1 MEENQR
7 TLEFAARFA
16 SEKGIA
22 RYTRFLDPVQVAA
35 AKQIA
40 REHGAAFS
48 VWGGYEQAERQ
59 IGCFLPWGEEASSSD
74 FPLVC
79 LHSRFSS
86 KFCSLSHRDL
96 LGAFMAL
103 GLTRDSIG
111 DIIIVDS
118 DIYLFVMAQTADFIM
133 QGMHSAGKATLRF
146 EPVTGE
152 IRIPEPRGSCFHE
165 YGSARFGLTRLLLQG
180 LRLSRNESGDVIRAG
195 LVKLNHLPCDRVDT
209 AVEEGAML
217 SVRSKGRIKLQKIE
231 GLTRKQ
237 RIGVTFFRYE

>member
-103 GLTRDSIG
+103 EIG
-111 DIIIVDS
+111 
-118 DIYLFVMAQTADFIM
+118 
-133 QGMHSAGKATLRF
+133 
-146 EPVTGE
+146 
-152 IRIPEPRGSCFHE
+152 
-165 YGSARFGLTRLLLQG
+165 
-180 LRLSRNESGDVIRAG
+180 RAH
-195 LVKLNHLPCDRVDT
+195 V
-209 AVEEGAML
+209 
-217 SVRSKGRIKLQKIE
+217 
-231 GLTRKQ
+231 
-237 RIGVTFFRYE
+237 

>member
-1 MEENQR
+1 MEENNR
-7 TLEFAARFA
+7 TFEFAARFA
-16 SEKGIA
+16 SEKEIV
-22 RYTRFLDPVQVAA
+22 RFTRFLDPAQAVEAE
-35 AKQIA
+35 KIA
-40 REHGAAFS
+40 RQHGVKFS
-48 VWGGYEQAERQ
+48 SWGGYDSAERA
-59 IGCFLPWGEEASSSD
+59 IGCFAPRNTDVVRSE
-74 FPLVC
+74 FPLVS
-79 LHSRFSS
+79 LHSRYSS
-86 KFCSLSHRDL
+86 KFCSVSHRDM

-146 EPVTGE
+146 DPVTGE
-152 IRIPEPRGSCFHE
+152 IRIPEPRGSCFHDTLSSLRLDAVVA
-165 YGSARFGLTRLLLQG
+165 SAY
-180 LRLSRNESGDVIRAG
+180 RLSRNESGDMIRAG
-195 LVKLNHLPCDRVDT
+195 LVKLNHLLCDRVDT

>member
-59 IGCFLPWGEEASSSD
+59 IGCFLPWGEETSSSD

-133 QGMHSAGKATLRF
+133 QGMHSAGNTTHHQF
-146 EPVTGE
+146 FP
-152 IRIPEPRGSCFHE
+152 
-165 YGSARFGLTRLLLQG
+165 SA
-180 LRLSRNESGDVIRAG
+180 
-195 LVKLNHLPCDRVDT
+195 LPSEMR
-209 AVEEGAML
+209 
-217 SVRSKGRIKLQKIE
+217 SVR
-231 GLTRKQ
+231 
-237 RIGVTFFRYE
+237 